1 MYAKGA
7 QWHGFGVLAV
17 VTLATSTLVSP
28 VPILCVLQDQV
39 LLLAWP
45 CKDIPEDQ
53 VAILPKLPRLDG
65 LKQGVRRRP

>member
-17 VTLATSTLVSP
+17 VTLATSTLVSR
-28 VPILCVLQDQV
+28 VSILCVLQDQV

-45 CKDIPEDQ
+45 CKGIPEDQ
-53 VAILPKLPRLDG
+53 VATLHKLPGLDY
-65 LKQGVRRRP
+65 LNQGTWRRP